1 MSMAITLGSECA
13 AADNQH
19 ARREEFA
26 LPFFTNAVEQNLSTV
41 AIIHC
46 GFGIHCVFSIT
57 GTISARERLDLRR
70 T

>member
-1 MSMAITLGSECA
+1 
-13 AADNQH
+13 
-19 ARREEFA
+19 
-26 LPFFTNAVEQNLSTV
+26 LSTV